1 MPRLL
6 LLRTHPTLCSSTDTA
21 TTVHHHLGHQEQ
33 PAGFQDLGQATGMQ
47 QQQQE
52 EVVVVSSGQQNQE
65 PRQHR

>member
-1 MPRLL
+1 
-6 LLRTHPTLCSSTDTA
+6 
-21 TTVHHHLGHQEQ
+21 VHHHLGHQEQ